1 VAAGCGSSPPCRI
14 PSPCRPSL
22 PTMPAPAPPRRPAPP
37 HPRPPHSR
45 SPRLSPSLD
54 AAPDTPRRPPAP
66 QPHPSAR
73 VLTAS
78 PWRRRMARGQ
88 RAITVPTLAFAPVT
102 QAIPGVR
109 LEPAGE
115 AAFRPPASRDEGTEG
130 AAFVPPMRHDGDLYP
145 RRLPDRPPAER
156 EGPEALRPAGHGGR
170 RAPCLFAK
178 PDQGRLDLYLEQ
190 PDRADADAARVHP
203 AVTDARTSWSRRW
216 WSSGLLNRRCRRRR
230 RPTSPRCT
238 ARCARSPPR
247 RPSS

>member
-1 VAAGCGSSPPCRI
+1 MALACPRCGGRLRVIALGQDPLAVQGILAHRVRPGAPALPGPAAAPLRPLRDREPVAAQDG
-14 PSPCRPSL
+14 
-22 PTMPAPAPPRRPAPP
+22 
-37 HPRPPHSR
+37 
-45 SPRLSPSLD
+45 
-54 AAPDTPRRPPAP
+54 
-66 QPHPSAR
+66 
-73 VLTAS
+73 
-78 PWRRRMARGQ
+78 RGQ
-88 RAITVPTLAFAPVT
+88 RAIAVPTPVFAPVT
-102 QAIPGVR
+102 RALPGVR
-109 LEPAGE
+109 LGPAGE
-115 AAFRPPASRDEGTEG
+115 AAFRPPASRGEGAEG

-170 RAPCLFAK
+170 GAPCLFAK
-178 PDQGRLDLYLEQ
+178 PDQGRPDLYLEQ